1 MALAVMVLQLFL
13 RELFVHV
20 VVLLHPWD
28 HSTEEDVLAVGS
40 KLQGVGQDVLW
51 SDDDLTILIAVVLLF
66 VIEFSLVLVGGFNSL
81 LHNLGWNELL
91 VVASLDMTIRI
102 RRPSH
107 HLFGRILKQVPS
119 AVIRRLA
126 KQDLVNVTFLGR

>member
-1 MALAVMVLQLFL
+1 MVLQLFL

-28 HSTEEDVLAVGS
+28 HSTEEDVLAVRS
-40 KLQGVGQDVLW
+40 ELQGVGQDVLW

-107 HLFGRILKQVPS
+107 HLFGCILKQVPS